1 MSPRLDVSNN
11 GTVTFLPHRLNRQPI
26 VVRGLTADE
35 LWLCAG
41 LSAGVGL
48 LAGLIV
54 AWLLSSI
61 AVLPTLM
68 IFSIG
73 AGVYGSGGQLRRYK
87 RGRPETW
94 LYRQLHWAMARR
106 CPWLIRR
113 GNQDVLITRSGYW
126 STRRGLV

>member
-1 MSPRLDVSNN
+1 MPAHLDLPGD

-26 VVRGLTADE
+26 VVRGLTTDE

-41 LSAGVGL
+41 LSAALGL

-54 AWLLSSI
+54 AWVLSSI

-68 IFSIG
+68 IFSVG

-94 LYRQLHWAMARR
+94 LYRQLRWTMARR
-106 CPWLIRR
+106 CPWLIQRR
-113 GNQDVLITRSGYW
+113 NSDVLITRSGYW
-126 STRRGLV
+126 STRRVPV